1 MKKSSVIGACVLAA
15 AVVLS
20 VPLGVHTSLTSLREE
35 ANSSYY
41 TTRPALPFGRALRT
55 GRPPPAT

>member
-35 ANSSYY
+35 V
-41 TTRPALPFGRALRT
+41 LLRQDRLCHL
-55 GRPPPAT
+55 GVR